1 MGLDNLYSIDDN
13 GNLIA
18 DVDGTW
24 LSINNQPVA
33 YYHTDTVEEGG
44 DAYTITGYVPAMLNG
59 ERVKLILIFDDEN
72 PLGYIAGADLNY
84 DPSVTET
91 QARGLVELQAGDTL
105 EFLCDYYGYD
115 GSYLDSY
122 YLGEPMSVTDNMQ
135 ISNTILD
142 SGYVAMYKFTDIYN
156 NSFWSDRLIG
166 E

>member
-1 MGLDNLYSIDDN
+1 
-13 GNLIA
+13 
-18 DVDGTW
+18 
-24 LSINNQPVA
+24 
-33 YYHTDTVEEGG
+33 
-44 DAYTITGYVPAMLNG
+44 
-59 ERVKLILIFDDEN
+59 VKLILIYDDEN
-72 PLGYIAGADLNY
+72 PHGYIAGADLNY

-105 EFLCDYYGYD
+105 EFLCDYYAYD

-142 SGYVAMYKFTDIYN
+142 SDYVAMYKFTDIYN

-166 E
+166 K